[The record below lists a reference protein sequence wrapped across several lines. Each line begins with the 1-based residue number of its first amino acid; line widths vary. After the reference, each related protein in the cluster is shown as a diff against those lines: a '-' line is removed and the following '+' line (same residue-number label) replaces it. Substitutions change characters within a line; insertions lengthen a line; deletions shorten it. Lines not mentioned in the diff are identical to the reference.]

1 MKFKKFTLV
10 LLLTCMCYFPF
21 INSAYAQLDLPAG
34 SQKASVTQK
43 VGLTYITI
51 KYSRPSV
58 KEREV
63 WGKLVPYGMNN
74 LGFGTAKESP
84 WRAGANENTIIKFSD
99 DVSINGKN
107 LAAGKYGLHMV
118 INENG
123 DADIIFSN
131 NSSAWGSFF
140 YNPDEDALKITVK
153 SEKANHTELLTY
165 QFIDVDKTSTTA
177 ALFWSERKIPFK
189 IEVNVSEIV
198 LAKIR
203 KDLQGR
209 KGFTDV
215 SWNQAANYALNNDG
229 DVKEALKWSDNSI
242 SGAFIGKKN
251 YTNMQT
257 KANILTKMGKNDEA
271 AKVMD
276 EAIELGTVLQIHG
289 YARQLIA
296 KGDKEKAMEVFKK
309 NAKMHPNTWPVNY
322 GIGRGYSALGDYKK
336 AIKSLEKALV
346 IAPQQANKDRVQ
358 ANIDKLKKGEDIN

>member
-1 MKFKKFTLV
+1 MKIKNFTLV
-10 LLLTCMCYFPF
+10 LLITCLSYLASS
-21 INSAYAQLDLPAG
+21 NSAYAQLDLPAG

-58 KEREV
+58 KEREI

-99 DVSINGKN
+99 DVTIEGKP
-107 LAAGKYGLHMV
+107 LKAGKYGLHMV

-140 YNPDEDALKITVK
+140 YNPEEDALKVTVK
-153 SEKANHTELLTY
+153 SQKTNPTELLTY
-165 QFIDVDKTSTTA
+165 QFVNVDKTSTTA
-177 ALFWSERKIPFK
+177 ALLWEEKMIPFK
-189 IEVNVSEIV
+189 IDVNVSEIV

-203 KDLQGR
+203 KDLQGQ
-209 KGFTDV
+209 KGFSDV

-229 DVKEALKWSDNSI
+229 DLNEALKWSNEAI

-251 YTNMQT
+251 YANLQT
-257 KANILTKMGKNDEA
+257 KATILTKMGKNDEA
-271 AKVMD
+271 NKVMD
-276 EAIELGTVLQIHG
+276 EAITLGTVFQIHAYG
-289 YARQLIA
+289 RQLITQG
-296 KGDKEKAMEVFKK
+296 KKERAMEVFKT

-322 GIGRGYSALGDYKK
+322 GLGRGYSALGDYKK
-336 AIKSLEKALV
+336 AIKSMEKAMTL
-346 IAPQQANKDRVQ
+346 APQQANKDRVQ